1 MTTDDIAV
9 PGGVPPGYGEALY
22 WKLTTSRSRVL
33 LVNLL
38 ALVSLVP
45 WGALFFWVAVSAGW
59 LPASIDFGAWQL
71 LLALILATVV
81 VLVLHELLHGATM
94 ALFGARRGAQ
104 RRHPRRGQRP
114 PLYEL
119 HVQLPELHPA
129 ARLGGAAHP
138 RGDRALRLRPHLRCV
153 VGARSPCGRQRSRA
167 PLRRPLHQGDSGVRS
182 GGRAALTET
191 EYFMKNPPPGR
202 DLACALAC
210 IMVFYLQRAG
220 SEFCHPSGS
229 LLSSVYFLNLI
240 N

>member
-94 ALFGARRGAQ
+94 ALFGARPQYGVILNRGMFYATAPGFAF
-104 RRHPRRGQRP
+104 PRNRYLIVALT
-114 PLYEL
+114 PLVVL
-119 HVQLPELHPA
+119 SLLAILLMALLAGSPWVSVVILA
-129 ARLGGAAHP
+129 ATLNASGAAGDLWISAVVLRYP
-138 RGDRALRLRPHLRCV
+138 SSAYIIDEKDGMRVFLPGLGDRSA
-153 VGARSPCGRQRSRA
+153 
-167 PLRRPLHQGDSGVRS
+167 
-182 GGRAALTET
+182 
-191 EYFMKNPPPGR
+191 
-202 DLACALAC
+202 
-210 IMVFYLQRAG
+210 
-220 SEFCHPSGS
+220 
-229 LLSSVYFLNLI
+229 
-240 N
+240 